1 MSRTQSVHLLKTFIE
16 TKASPAI
23 VLTCHNIF
31 IVSVFRAFG
40 ARHAAGISYD
50 LCSKEEEKKKVLR
63 RNFFYSQRKL
73 RKKLEALR
81 KKQFSSSGV

>member
-1 MSRTQSVHLLKTFIE
+1 MSYRNVLTQKLSCKTKE
-16 TKASPAI
+16 SLAI

-31 IVSVFRAFG
+31 IVTIFRAFA
-40 ARHAAGISYD
+40 ARHTAGIWYD
-50 LCSKEEEKKKVLR
+50 LRPTRRKKKKVLQ
-63 RNFFYSQRKL
+63 RNFFYSRRKL